1 MRLASFFL
9 LSVSLH
15 ALALA
20 CPLSF
25 AKPKQLDLIHVSI
38 LPAEY
43 EPTDARGGAHSSGNL
58 PGLPAAKSF
67 MRRSAARANT
77 VFPIRNIDTAPQPP
91 MPVAPEGPEIQ
102 SSALIFVPSRPAE
115 NQSKASRE
123 KFYAAADGMGRAAD
137 GDAAGEN
144 GDGVGGN
151 GSAVP
156 GIGAGDGKNG
166 GQYGA
171 NLTQPRYRETP
182 KPNYPESARRKGRE
196 GTVLLRVLVNEEGR
210 AKAIEINKSSG
221 DDALDRAARE
231 AVQGWRFIPARHGE
245 KVVESWIRIPV
256 DFRLADSNSR

>member
-20 CPLSF
+20 CPLYF
-25 AKPKQLDLIHVSI
+25 AKPKQLDLIQVSI
-38 LPAEY
+38 LPADY
-43 EPTDARGGAHSSGNL
+43 EPADAGGGAQSSGSSH
-58 PGLPAAKSF
+58 GLPAAKSSA
-67 MRRSAARANT
+67 RRPAARANT
-77 VFPIRNIDTAPQPP
+77 VFPIRNNIDAAAQKPP
-91 MPVAPEGPEIQ
+91 MPIAPEGSEIQ
-102 SSALIFVPSRPAE
+102 SSALIFVPSRAAE
-115 NQSKASRE
+115 NQNKASRE
-123 KFYAAADGMGRAAD
+123 NFYTADDEMGRAAD

-151 GSAVP
+151 SMV

-166 GQYGA
+166 GQHGA
-171 NLTQPRYRETP
+171 NLTEPRYRETP

-231 AVQGWRFIPARHGE
+231 AIQGWRFIPARYGE

-256 DFRLADSNSR
+256 DFRLADTHAR